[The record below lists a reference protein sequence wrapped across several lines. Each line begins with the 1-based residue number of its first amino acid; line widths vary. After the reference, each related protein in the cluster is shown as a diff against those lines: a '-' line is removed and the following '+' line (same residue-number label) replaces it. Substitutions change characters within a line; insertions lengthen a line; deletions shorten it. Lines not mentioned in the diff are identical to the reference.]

1 MNSLKLIISW
11 FIKCIL
17 YASDAAIVVWLLH
30 KFNLLDVPI
39 IFIFYF
45 GIIISTYH
53 TVLVGINRW
62 LAKYDKTEK
71 E

>member
-1 MNSLKLIISW
+1 MNSLKIFFTWL
-11 FIKCIL
+11 IKCVL

-30 KFNLLDVPI
+30 KFNLMDVPL